1 MEIIQSEQPKEIQI
15 LKWEQFKGPRDI
27 KWTNIKVIGL
37 PEGKEREKRV
47 NKIFAEITAENVPNR
62 KKETYKQV
70 QESQTPKQRDPHQ
83 DVS

>member
-15 LKWEQFKGPRDI
+15 LKWEQFKGPWDI